1 MNRYTINTEVDLKI
15 CFGIIS
21 SLNFPDDLQTQFIE
35 FESKNY
41 IVTSAK
47 SENNLNFVILENSV
61 IKIKDKYS
69 MSEVADWLTS
79 EKGMTYG
86 RNNMMKV
93 LRNYGILNKDNIP
106 IKIDR
111 KYLYSE
117 VQATDTGTHPVTF
130 ATKLGLDFIYNILID
145 KSIKN

>member
-1 MNRYTINTEVDLKI
+1 MKITINANIDMKI
-15 CFGIIS
+15 CFVIIS
-21 SLNFPDDLQTQFIE
+21 SLEFSDNLETQFTE
-35 FESKNY
+35 FEGKNY
-41 IVTSAK
+41 IITSAK
-47 SENNLNFVILENSV
+47 SENNINFVILENTI
-61 IKIKDKYS
+61 IKVKDKYS

-86 RNNMMKV
+86 RNNLMKV
-93 LRNYGILNKDNIP
+93 LRNYGVLSRDNVP

-117 VQATDTGTHPVTF
+117 IQASDSGTYPVTF
-130 ATKLGLDFIYNILID
+130 ATKLGLGFIYNILID